1 MDTPTETP
9 TTVKADVTK
18 APEVKYPTTC
28 VERFLRYVTY
38 DTRSDPES
46 SAYPST
52 DKQLTLLSD
61 LADELRELGAEDVEM
76 DQHGY
81 VTATV
86 PATVDADCLPVLAF
100 IAHVD
105 TSPEMPGRGVEP
117 ILHENYAGGIL
128 TLPKHPDAVLDPAE
142 DEDLAAAVGHDLI
155 TASGETL
162 LGADDKAGVA
172 EIMGMVEYLL
182 SHPQVP
188 HGTIR
193 VAFTPDEE
201 VGRGTLYF
209 DVDALGADVGYTLDG
224 GPAGQIESE
233 TFSADQMTLTFRG
246 FNTHPGYAHGKLVNA
261 LKVAGD
267 FLSRLPRDL
276 APETTRG
283 HQGFVHPY
291 RLEGG
296 VDEVVVKVILRDFVT
311 AKLRE
316 QEELLRRLADEA
328 VADWPGSEV
337 EIEVEEQ
344 YRNMREVVD
353 RHPEIL
359 EVAREAIRRAGLEVR
374 SKPIRG
380 GTDGSKLSYMGL
392 PTPNLFSG
400 QHNIHSRLEWADCWE
415 MHKAVEVMIEIAKI
429 FAEREGTA

>member
-1 MDTPTETP
+1 MDSPSEIPTAAE
-9 TTVKADVTK
+9 A
-18 APEVKYPTTC
+18 EYPTTC

-46 SAYPST
+46 TSYPST
-52 DKQLTLLSD
+52 EKQLTLLAD
-61 LADELRELGAEDVEM
+61 LADELRELGAEEVLM

-81 VTATV
+81 VSATV
-86 PATVDADCLPVLAF
+86 PATVDAAGEVPALAF

-105 TSPEMPGRGVEP
+105 TSPEMPGHAVKP
-117 ILHENYAGGIL
+117 ILHENYDGTVI
-128 TLPKHPDAVLDPAE
+128 TLPDRPEAVLDPEE

-172 EIMGMVEYLL
+172 EIMGVVEYLL
-182 SHPQVP
+182 SHPEVP
-188 HGTIR
+188 HGTLR
-193 VAFTPDEE
+193 VVFTPDEE
-201 VGRGTLYF
+201 VGRGTEHL
-209 DVDALGADVGYTLDG
+209 DVGALGADVGYTLDG

-233 TFSADQMTLTFRG
+233 TFSADRMTLTFQG

-261 LKVAGD
+261 LKVAGE
-267 FLSRLPRDL
+267 FLSRLPREL

-291 RLEGG
+291 KVEGG
-296 VDEVVVKVILRDFVT
+296 VDRVVVQIILRDFVT
-311 AKLRE
+311 AELRQ
-316 QEELLRRLADEA
+316 QEELLRGLAREA
-328 VADWPGSEV
+328 VAEWPGSEV

-353 RHPEIL
+353 EHPEIL

-374 SKPIRG
+374 SKPVRG
-380 GTDGSKLSYMGL
+380 GTDGSKLSFMGL

-415 MHKAVEVMIEIAKI
+415 MHKAVEVAIEIAKI
-429 FAEREGTA
+429 FAERHAGAAATGA